1 MQSPAKFSPTFWECP
16 PPVNFTHCKAQGKH
30 YHEPKHKPYEILYP
44 LIGVRLFPLLRSR
57 HKTPSSFLGGIYMD
71 IRHPPNTLHDNHHVG
86 FVHLHLNV
94 VLEEHTHT
102 HTHTQVHACIISET
116 TDGFFFNFVKY
127 VN

>member
-1 MQSPAKFSPTFWECP
+1 
-16 PPVNFTHCKAQGKH
+16 
-30 YHEPKHKPYEILYP
+30 
-44 LIGVRLFPLLRSR
+44 
-57 HKTPSSFLGGIYMD
+57 MD